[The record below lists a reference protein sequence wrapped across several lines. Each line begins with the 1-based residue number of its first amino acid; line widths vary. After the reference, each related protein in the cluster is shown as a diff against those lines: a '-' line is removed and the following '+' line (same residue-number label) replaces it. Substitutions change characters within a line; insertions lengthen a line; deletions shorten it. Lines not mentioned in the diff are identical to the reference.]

1 MTERPSQRLPL
12 TGAQTGVWYGQRLDP
27 DSPVYNVG
35 QYVEIDGPLD
45 AGLFVTALRQTVA
58 ESEALTARFAEGPDG
73 EPYQVTW
80 SGPAAGPLVAV
91 LDHTSQDDP
100 YGTALSLMRADMARP
115 VDPVRDSLYVFTLH
129 RIGPDRTLWYQRA
142 HHIVLDAFGFSL
154 LSRRT
159 AEIYTALAGAW
170 SPRPGRSAGWR

>member
-1 MTERPSQRLPL
+1 M
-12 TGAQTGVWYGQRLDP
+12 A
-27 DSPVYNVG
+27 
-35 QYVEIDGPLD
+35 
-45 AGLFVTALRQTVA
+45 ALRRTVA

-73 EPYQVTW
+73 EPYQVAW

-91 LDHTSQDDP
+91 LDHTGQDDP

-129 RIGPDRTLWYQRA
+129 KVGPDRTLWYQRA

-159 AEIYTALAGAW
+159 AEVYTALAGGEEPA
-170 SPRPGRSAGWR
+170 PTPSAGWRRSSPRSTPTAPPRGSPRTAPTGWSGSRTTPSRSR